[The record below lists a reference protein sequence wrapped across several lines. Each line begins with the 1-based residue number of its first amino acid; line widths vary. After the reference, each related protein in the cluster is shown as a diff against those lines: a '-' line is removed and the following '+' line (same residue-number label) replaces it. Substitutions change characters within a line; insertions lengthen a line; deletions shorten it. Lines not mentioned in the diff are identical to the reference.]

1 MRLRVSP
8 GAKANALKGRYGEG
22 RVPRL
27 SIAAP
32 PVGGRANA
40 EVERSLSGLLDV
52 PKRDVCVVGGA
63 SNRNKGVLVRG
74 AEPELIRAR
83 LAALL

>member
-8 GAKANALKGRYGEG
+8 GAKANALKGRYGDG

-32 PVGGRANA
+32 PVDGRANA
-40 EVERSLSGLLDV
+40 EVERFLSGLLDV

-63 SNRNKGVLVRG
+63 SDRTKSVLVRG
-74 AEPELIRAR
+74 TEPELVRAR
-83 LAALL
+83 LDSLL